1 MLMLLVT
8 TQVMGTVRDH
18 RHYAKKGQSPPSGLS
33 HRGSMSSSTN
43 YYVPRNNK
51 NKKKPKTTMK
61 PPPAVSSSK
70 QQVYNKPPPPNKKQ
84 QSSASKPNRTLDL
97 FRGAV
102 SKLLSIGRVKL
113 DFHNVAY
120 SPMVAPVISI
130 KKI

>member
-1 MLMLLVT
+1 MLLVT
-8 TQVMGTVRDH
+8 TQVMGTVRDN
-18 RHYAKKGQSPPSGLS
+18 RHYAKKGQPPPGPP
-33 HRGSMSSSTN
+33 RGSMSSSTN
-43 YYVPRNNK
+43 YYVPRKNKNK
-51 NKKKPKTTMK
+51 NKKPTTTIK
-61 PPPAVSSSK
+61 PPAASK
-70 QQVYNKPPPPNKKQ
+70 QQVYNKPPAPKKQ
-84 QSSASKPNRTLDL
+84 QGTKPNRTLDL